1 MSCLELQCSL
11 CIFLRNIAWEKVEEI
26 LIRFSEQ
33 SLNHSITS
41 FGPNDPSIGKKQDRT
56 LISQPLQPHSK
67 LNHTI
72 NLVSP
77 SS

>member
-1 MSCLELQCSL
+1 MSCLESQCSL
-11 CIFLRNIAWEKVEEI
+11 CTFLRNIAWEKLEEI

-41 FGPNDPSIGKKQDRT
+41 SGSNDPSIGKKQNRT
-56 LISQPLQPHSK
+56 LTSQPLQPHSE

-72 NLVSP
+72 SPVSP